1 MVGKIF
7 LFMAG
12 TLTACALFL
21 VVCAI
26 SIYVIS
32 DDKSEVGMKLIKIA
46 AALLPIAILLF
57 GLACLF
63 YVIRIEE

>member
-1 MVGKIF
+1 MIGKIF

-32 DDKSEVGMKLIKIA
+32 DGQSEVGMKLIKIA
-46 AALLPIAILLF
+46 AALLPIAILLLGIA
-57 GLACLF
+57 GLF
-63 YVIRIEE
+63 HVIRIE